1 MNLSQVFIQSAN
13 QTLHLVPSV
22 LLIMFIALVG
32 TQVLMQL
39 GSFRKLEPVG
49 RPLALAAHL
58 PCESSIAFIS
68 SIGSTLAANTMIAKF
83 YQDGTINRK
92 EVTLSAILNTTPVYL
107 REGLTYQLAVVLP
120 ALGTKVG
127 SIYFLTFLLVGVV
140 KIFFVIVYG
149 RMSLKR
155 RDVLVCPTTSQ
166 WQKPSLGNALS
177 SAVKTQKRTFIRIAT
192 IFTGL
197 TYVTLFSTNAGLLT
211 WVSQYISPLTM
222 KLSLPAS
229 TAIPIGTFVVSPLIG
244 VTSIGALIRGGE
256 ITEYYGILASLLG
269 GFLMVPVFSLK
280 HSLPTYSSIFGFK
293 LGISIV
299 AISTGLG
306 MLVRGGIFFLFLM
319 LGPL

>member
-1 MNLSQVFIQSAN
+1 MNLPQVLIQSAN

-32 TQVLMQL
+32 TQALIQL
-39 GSFRKLEPVG
+39 GFFRKLEPIG

-68 SIGSTLAANTMIAKF
+68 SIGSSLAANTMIAKF

-92 EVTLSAILNTTPVYL
+92 EATLSAILNTTPVYL

-127 SIYFLTFLLVGVV
+127 SVYLLTFLLVGVV
-140 KIFFVIVYG
+140 KILFVIVYG
-149 RMSLKR
+149 KMALKR
-155 RDVLVCPTTSQ
+155 RDVLICPSTSP

-177 SAVKTQKRTFIRIAT
+177 SAIKVQKRTFIKIAT

-197 TYVTLFSTNAGLLT
+197 TYVTLFSTNAGFLT

-244 VTSIGALIRGGE
+244 VTSIGALIRSGE

-269 GFLMVPVFSLK
+269 GFLMVPIFSLK
-280 HSLPTYSSIFGFK
+280 HSLPTYSAIFGFR
-293 LGISIV
+293 LGISIL
-299 AISTGLG
+299 AISMGLG
-306 MLVRGGIFFLFLM
+306 MLVRGGIFLFFLL